1 MISISIIGT
10 HRFYDTITNFLG
22 LIGYWASAFIA
33 IIILEHPV
41 IRHNNPAEYDLD
53 DWDTPRRLPSCIAAL
68 AAGMAS
74 FGFVI
79 PCVSQV
85 GFGPIAKTRV
95 ILALRLSLGSVQC
108 YTFLFVCLRL
118 EYWGMCDIYV
128 QDMPGCYSS
137 SILRLF
143 TVKS

>member
-10 HRFYDTITNFLG
+10 HRFYDTITNFLA

-33 IIILEHPV
+33 IVILEYPV
-41 IRHNNPAEYDLD
+41 IRHNNPA
-53 DWDTPRRLPSCIAAL
+53 DWDTPRRLPSGIAAL
-68 AAGMAS
+68 AAAMAS

-79 PCVSQV
+79 PCMSQV
-85 GFGPIAKTRV
+85 WLGPIAKTRG
-95 ILALRLSLGSVQC
+95 ILALRLRLGSVQC
-108 YTFLFVCLRL
+108 YAFLFVCLRL

-128 QDMPGCYSS
+128 QDMPVCYSS
-137 SILRLF
+137 SILRFF

>member
-1 MISISIIGT
+1 MVSISIIGT

-22 LIGYWASAFIA
+22 LIMIGYWASAFIA
-33 IIILEHPV
+33 IIIVEHPV

-53 DWDTPRRLPSCIAAL
+53 EWDTPRRLPSGIAAL

-85 GFGPIAKTRV
+85 WFGPIAKTWV
-95 ILALRLSLGSVQC
+95 ILALRLRLESVQC
-108 YTFLFVCLRL
+108 YTYLPFLLL
-118 EYWGMCDIYV
+118 EIR
-128 QDMPGCYSS
+128 
-137 SILRLF
+137 ILGH
-143 TVKS
+143 V